1 MTATSS
7 GRTGGGEQQKAR
19 AVRGLVHPMGGGP
32 TASDREGR
40 SAAAAAGGVRVFEG
54 EPGLLEVALVVQ
66 GDAVQVLGAE
76 PVDEAAHAGA
86 LDHDVVVGWLVFD
99 AEAVL
104 EARAPPREHADPQ
117 PRGLGGDLL
126 LRHELAHLDRGL
138 VGQGQRDGGTP
149 LRRRHCDPPVTC
161 ELRKSRRPCQLS
173 LREARAPMR
182 LTLADWLVVALYF
195 LFNIAVGLYY
205 KRRAGTSTAEY
216 FLSGRN
222 VPWWL
227 AGTSMVATTFAADT
241 PLVVTGLV
249 AQNGVAG
256 NWLWWN
262 LLASGMLTVFF
273 YARLWRRSG
282 VMTDIEFAE
291 IRYAGPPA
299 AFLRGFR
306 ALYLGLL
313 MNCIILGWVNLAM
326 AKILELVFGI
336 SKGEALWIVVGLIV
350 LTSAISTLSGLW
362 GVLVTD
368 LFQFVI
374 KMGMVIV
381 LAVVAVNAVG
391 GIEAMKAKLVA
402 AGRGSALGFVPEI
415 GSVWMPMVTFFVY
428 IAVNWWATW
437 YPGAEPGGGGYVAQR
452 MLSAKDER
460 HSLLA
465 TLWFNIAHY
474 AVRPWP
480 WILVALASLILFPGL
495 KDPETGYIRVMIDYL
510 PSSLRGGGLPHRVD
524 RRRLEA
530 VDHHG
535 RRDGCRAAVAL
546 VLVAYQRLERGVGD
560 DHGLRRLGVVADRRR
575 ARQRPAARFRAHRAR
590 HGGCHDRALARR
602 DLRDAPRDGR
612 DAGRLLPPHPTVA
625 PRLGARRGA
634 GSGRPPVDRWPR
646 QPGRLGRGVR
656 ARVRGAVRRGQ
667 AAVARPTARHPHA
680 RPQRHRRCGDLPR
693 PVAARVAHRRRV
705 SP

>member
-1 MTATSS
+1 
-7 GRTGGGEQQKAR
+7 
-19 AVRGLVHPMGGGP
+19 
-32 TASDREGR
+32 
-40 SAAAAAGGVRVFEG
+40 
-54 EPGLLEVALVVQ
+54 
-66 GDAVQVLGAE
+66 
-76 PVDEAAHAGA
+76 
-86 LDHDVVVGWLVFD
+86 
-99 AEAVL
+99 
-104 EARAPPREHADPQ
+104 
-117 PRGLGGDLL
+117 
-126 LRHELAHLDRGL
+126 
-138 VGQGQRDGGTP
+138 
-149 LRRRHCDPPVTC
+149 
-161 ELRKSRRPCQLS
+161 
-173 LREARAPMR
+173 MR
-182 LTLADWLVVALYF
+182 LDFLDWSIIALYF
-195 LFNIAVGLYY
+195 AFNVAVGLYY
-205 KRRAGTSTAEY
+205 KRRASRDTAEF

-249 AQNGVAG
+249 AKNGIAG

-273 YARLWRRSG
+273 YARLWRRAG
-282 VMTDIEFAE
+282 VMTDIEFSE
-291 IRYAGPPA
+291 LRYAGPPA

-313 MNCIILGWVNLAM
+313 INCIILGWVNLAM
-326 AKILELVFGI
+326 AKILQLVFTI

-402 AGRGSALGFVPEI
+402 SGRGSALGFVPEI
-415 GSVWMPMVTFFVY
+415 GSVWMPMLTFFVY

-452 MLSAKDER
+452 MLSAKDEK

-510 PSSLRGGGLPHRVD
+510 PSSLRGLMVAAFAAAFMSTIATQLNWGASYLVND
-524 RRRLEA
+524 FYRRF
-530 VDHHG
+530 V
-535 RRDGCRAAVAL
+535 RRDAGEPHYVLASRLATALLTVISAAVAFRIESIGGAWKL
-546 VLVAYQRLERGVGD
+546 LIITGAGTGAVLLLRWYWWRINAWSEVSAMITAFVVSVLLQTVGGLDSDRPLDFARIVLVTVAVTTVLWLVVTFATRPETDATLVAFYRRT
-560 DHGLRRLGVVADRRR
+560 RPSRLGW
-575 ARQRPAARFRAHRAR
+575 
-590 HGGCHDRALARR
+590 G
-602 DLRDAPRDGR
+602 
-612 DAGRLLPPHPTVA
+612 
-625 PRLGARRGA
+625 
-634 GSGRPPVDRWPR
+634 
-646 QPGRLGRGVR
+646 
-656 ARVRGAVRRGQ
+656 
-667 AAVARPTARHPHA
+667 
-680 RPQRHRRCGDLPR
+680 
-693 PVAARVAHRRRV
+693 PVAARAPDVRPSTDGLANLVDWVAGCVLVYGALFGVGKLLLHDPLPGILMLGLSAIAGAVIYRDLSRRGWRTV
-705 SP
+705 VE